1 MNRRKQITAR
11 TWLMTLLLLFVSAVV
26 ADDFDLDW
34 YTIDG
39 GGDMFSTGGEFEL
52 SGTIGQPDATTV
64 VMTGGDFE
72 LTGGFWAP
80 FAPGPAPVTPSA
92 VEPGGPA
99 EPKEPEPAP

>member
-1 MNRRKQITAR
+1 MKRGRHVTIRKWAI
-11 TWLMTLLLLFVSAVV
+11 LSSVLLGAGVVSGYEI
-26 ADDFDLDW
+26 DW

-39 GGDMFSTGGEFEL
+39 GGQMWATGGDFEL
-52 SGTIGQPDATTV
+52 SVTAGQPDASEF

-80 FAPGPAPVTPSA
+80 FAPGPPPVTPSA